1 MKQLKYLIFLLFNLA
16 YKDGRYDENDSPYF
30 NSVLVMIVFQYFI
43 LFIAMASLNSFI
55 DFTGFFDG
63 PLTMAI
69 RGQTIVIM
77 ALLAF
82 INYYFFVKK
91 KYFDRL
97 YNEFKESPINTKRN
111 RIISYTGLVL
121 YWIVI
126 IGVLVNLKDWLE

>member
-1 MKQLKYLIFLLFNLA
+1 MQKLRYLIFLLFNLA
-16 YKDGRYDENDSPYF
+16 YKDNKYNEGYVPYV
-30 NSVLVMIVFQYFI
+30 NSVIVLVVFQYII
-43 LFIAMASLNSFI
+43 LFITFVTLNK
-55 DFTGFFDG
+55 FFLFSEFLE
-63 PLTMAI
+63 PVFATKWS
-69 RGQTIVIM
+69 QVIPT
-77 ALLAF
+77 ATLLAF

>member
-1 MKQLKYLIFLLFNLA
+1 MQKLRYLIFLLFNLA
-16 YKDGRYDENDSPYF
+16 YKDGSSDKENTPYLD
-30 NSVLVMIVFQYFI
+30 SVLIMVVFQYII
-43 LFIAMASLNSFI
+43 LFIIFITLNK
-55 DFTGFFDG
+55 FFLFSEFLE
-63 PLTMAI
+63 PVFATKWS
-69 RGQTIVIM
+69 QVIPT
-77 ALLAF
+77 ATLLAF